1 MNENFPMM
9 AKTLYGFEPLL
20 AKELRVLGAQKIKEG
35 IRQVSFEGD
44 TGFLYKANLNLRTA
58 LKVLK
63 PIGRSRIK
71 TQEDLYRAVYTID
84 WPEIFDVDTTF
95 ALDTSLFSELFNNS
109 LFVTQKAKDAVVD
122 RFRKVGGRR
131 PNVDTRDAQI
141 RIQLHLRDDLLSISL
156 DSSGSSLHRRGY
168 RQMTN
173 LAPINEV
180 LAAGLLKHAEYSEH
194 FDLLDPMCGSG
205 TMLIEAAMMACNIP
219 PAINRESFAFQN
231 WRDYDEKLWA
241 TIREASLN
249 RIRDCS
255 ASFVGYDKAPS
266 AVSKAID
273 NVKNANLEE
282 YIRIE
287 QKDFFKSQKE
297 SSGKLQLV
305 CNPPYG
311 ERLRVDGAE
320 FYSKLGDTLKRSYPG
335 TEAWIISS
343 HFEGLKHVGLRP
355 SRKIKVYNGSLE
367 ARWLKY
373 EMYEGSRKAKK
384 MKRT

>member
-1 MNENFPMM
+1 MM

-20 AKELRVLGAQKIKEG
+20 AKELRVLGAQNIKEG

-71 TQEDLYRAVYTID
+71 TQEDLYRAIYTID

-122 RFRKVGGRR
+122 RFRKAGGRR

-205 TMLIEAAMMACNIP
+205 TLLIEAAMMACNIP
-219 PAINRESFAFQN
+219 PAINRETFAFQN

-249 RIRDCS
+249 RIRECS
-255 ASFVGYDKAPS
+255 SSFIGYDKAPS
-266 AVSKAID
+266 AVSKAVD

-367 ARWLKY
+367 ARWLMY

-384 MKRT
+384 MNRT

>member
-1 MNENFPMM
+1 MM

-20 AKELRVLGAQKIKEG
+20 AKEIRVLGGQKIKEG
-35 IRQVSFEGD
+35 VRQVSFEGD

-63 PIGRSRIK
+63 PIGQARIK
-71 TQEDLYRAVYTID
+71 TQQDLYRAVYAID
-84 WPEIFDVDTTF
+84 WPEFFDVDTTF

-122 RFRKVGGRR
+122 RFRKAGGQR
-131 PNVDTRDAQI
+131 PNVDTGNAQV

-180 LAAGLLKHAEYSEH
+180 LAAGLLRHAEYSEH

-205 TMLIEAAMMACNIP
+205 TLLIEAAMMACNIP
-219 PAINRESFAFQN
+219 ASINRESFAFQY
-231 WRDYDEKLWA
+231 WRDYDEHLWE
-241 TIREASLN
+241 TIKEASLN
-249 RIRDCS
+249 RITDCS

-266 AVSKAID
+266 AVSKALE
-273 NVKNANLEE
+273 NVRNAHLEE

-311 ERLRVDGAE
+311 ERLQVDGAE

-384 MKRT
+384 QNQT

>member
-1 MNENFPMM
+1 M

-20 AKELRVLGAQKIKEG
+20 AKELRALGAQKIREG
-35 IRQVSFEGD
+35 VRQVSFEGD
-44 TGFLYKANLNLRTA
+44 SGFLYKANLNLRTA
-58 LKVLK
+58 LKILK
-63 PIGRSRIK
+63 PISQARIK
-71 TQEDLYRAVYTID
+71 TQQDLYRAVYSVD
-84 WPEIFDVDTTF
+84 WPAIFDVETSF

-122 RFRKVGGRR
+122 QFRKRSGRR
-131 PNVDTRDAQI
+131 PNVDTREAGV

-156 DSSGSSLHRRGY
+156 DSSGNSLHRRGY

-180 LAAGLLKHAEYSEH
+180 LAAGLLLHAEYSEH

-205 TMLIEAAMMACNIP
+205 TFLIEAAMMACNIP
-219 PAINRESFAFQN
+219 PAINRKSFAFQN
-231 WRDYDEKLWA
+231 WEDYDPDLWE
-241 TIREASLN
+241 TIRAASLN

-255 ASFVGYDKAPS
+255 SALVGYDKAPS
-266 AVSKAID
+266 AVSKAIE
-273 NVKNANLEE
+273 NVRNANLED

-287 QKDFFKSQKE
+287 QKDFFKTEKE
-297 SSGKLQLV
+297 NQGKLQLV

-335 TEAWIISS
+335 TDAWLISS

-355 SRKIKVYNGSLE
+355 SRKIKVFNGSLE

-373 EMYEGSRKAKK
+373 EMYEGSKK
-384 MKRT
+384 LKSRTMRNDG